1 VMAEG
6 KSSGEPSFCH
16 TFLDMMHVDA
26 PSSMIHR
33 WTMMFGILTG
43 I

>member
-6 KSSGEPSFCH
+6 KSSGEPSFYH
-16 TFLDMMHVDA
+16 TVLDMMHVDA

-33 WTMMFGILTG
+33 CTVMFRILIGI
-43 I
+43 